1 MHFALCIS
9 CQRFGFALCI
19 SNLLHAFCSER
30 RLLVASAWS
39 QRPYL
44 ATLGSNSGDRGISVH
59 SAREREEKAFWFKKN
74 CFMHLHLNSKI
85 LNLVLLEVSSLNFA
99 SVLHNFGFSS
109 LGRFGTFVIFRFI

>member
-30 RLLVASAWS
+30 QLLVASAWS

-44 ATLGSNSGDRGISVH
+44 AALGSNSGDRGISVH
-59 SAREREEKAFWFKKN
+59 SARDEKKRLSSSKK
-74 CFMHLHLNSKI
+74 I
-85 LNLVLLEVSSLNFA
+85 A
-99 SVLHNFGFSS
+99 SC
-109 LGRFGTFVIFRFI
+109 ICI